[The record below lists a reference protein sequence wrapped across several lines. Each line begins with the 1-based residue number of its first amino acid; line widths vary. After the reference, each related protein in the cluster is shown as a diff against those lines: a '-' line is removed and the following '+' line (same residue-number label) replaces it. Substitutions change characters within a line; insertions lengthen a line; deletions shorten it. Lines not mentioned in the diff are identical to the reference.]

1 LSIKSLQATRDGRF
15 RRRCALARQA
25 SSASRAYITHIVSAA
40 LLFTSV
46 IAVSFTLPSAYKCD
60 EKWQSFS
67 HTALFLG
74 YLILA
79 FFVGC
84 ILAPFNLKG
93 LVQRGIT
100 LVILVWLLLTGL
112 HL

>member
-1 LSIKSLQATRDGRF
+1 LFKIMTDFSHSLSLQATPINSIASRQRDGRF

-60 EKWQSFS
+60 EKWQLFS

-79 FFVGC
+79 FFV
-84 ILAPFNLKG
+84 
-93 LVQRGIT
+93 
-100 LVILVWLLLTGL
+100 
-112 HL
+112 